1 MIRIA
6 HPHIETPIFLTAR
19 APVVLTCENP
29 EEYYKFVTESI
40 SAFNGEESDFSFW
53 QEEKQIKPDDK
64 GEMLFN
70 NFSFDLGDKKIVN
83 LLYKKLIKNFNNENF
98 LQGLNELNACGEK
111 FLLNLTETVD
121 IPVCYDELSLES
133 FFKAVNLKPAKDYE
147 NLLEK
152 FISLINVFTELK
164 RAEFFVFVGLKDILS
179 VKQLQ
184 SFYYHCNL
192 KQVGLLLLESNKR
205 QTLQNE
211 KVIIIT
217 EDLCEIVENF

>member
-29 EEYYKFVTESI
+29 EEYYKFVTEI
-40 SAFNGEESDFSFW
+40 IAAFNGEESDFSFW
-53 QEEKQIKPDDK
+53 QGEKQIKPDDK
-64 GEMLFN
+64 GEMLSN
-70 NFSFDLGDKKIVN
+70 NFSFDFGDKKIVN
-83 LLYKKLIKNFNNENF
+83 LLYKTLIKNFNNENF

-192 KQVGLLLLESNKR
+192 KQEGLLLLESNKR

>member
-6 HPHIETPIFLTAR
+6 HPHIETPIFLTAE

-29 EEYYKFVTESI
+29 EEYYNFVTEI
-40 SAFNGEESDFSFW
+40 IAAFNGEESDFSFW
-53 QEEKQIKPDDK
+53 QGEKQIKPDDK
-64 GEMLFN
+64 GEMLFD
-70 NFSFDLGDKKIVN
+70 NFSFDFGDKKIVN
-83 LLYKKLIKNFNNENF
+83 LLYKTLIKNFNNENF

-179 VKQLQ
+179 AKQLQ
-184 SFYYHCNL
+184 AFYYHCSL